1 MSKRSVV
8 NEIHKYTRINFPRR
22 HVVMRDIDD
31 LWQAD
36 LIDMQSVSKI
46 NNGYNYILAVI
57 DSFSKYAWAIPLK
70 SKNKD
75 LVIEA
80 FQSLLQKGR
89 IPKNLQT
96 DHGTEFY
103 NDKFKKM
110 INLHNINHYS
120 TYSTKK
126 ASIVERFIRTL
137 KNKLFKEFSLQGSY
151 KWMKGLLD
159 KIIKIYNNSI
169 HRTIGMSPAQV
180 GKNNK
185 DSILERY
192 NKTYNSEYYSK
203 KGSSKLKNGDFVR
216 ISKYK
221 GIFEKGYTPNWSTE
235 IFKIIQVQK
244 SNPVTYLIEDMRHRP
259 ILGAFYKQEL
269 QKTQHPDVYLVEKVL
284 KRKGNKL
291 YVKWLGFPSE
301 ENSWIDKTNKL

>member
-8 NEIHKYTRINFPRR
+8 NEIHKYARINFPRR

-46 NNGYNYILAVI
+46 NGGYNYILAVI
-57 DSFSKYAWAIPLK
+57 DTFSKYAWTIPLK
-70 SKNKD
+70 NKNKD
-75 LVIEA
+75 SVSEA

-96 DHGTEFY
+96 DQGTEFY
-103 NDKFKKM
+103 NNKFK
-110 INLHNINHYS
+110 IILNLHNINHYS

-126 ASIVERFIRTL
+126 ASIVERFIRTI
-137 KNKLFKEFSLQGSY
+137 KNKIYKEFSLQGSY
-151 KWMKGLLD
+151 KWKDELLD
-159 KIIKIYNNSI
+159 KVIKIYNNSV

-180 GKNNK
+180 GDNNK
-185 DSILERY
+185 DLILKRY
-192 NKTYNSEYYSK
+192 NEVCKCYNRKESNI
-203 KGSSKLKNGDFVR
+203 LKNGDFVR

-221 GIFEKGYTPNWSTE
+221 GTFEKGYTPNWSTE
-235 IFKIIQVQK
+235 IFKIIKVQK
-244 SNPVTYLIEDMRHRP
+244 SNPYSYLIEDMRHRP

-269 QKTQHPDVYLVEKVL
+269 QKTEHPDVYLVEKIL

-291 YVKWLGFPSE
+291 YVKWLGFPSS